1 MLKESFRCLK
11 PSGIYYCITLH
22 EKEKMLEYFEKPDLP
37 WGNILAFPIRIYI
50 IIYIIMYLNS

>member
-50 IIYIIMYLNS
+50 YYNVFK